1 MCSSDLP
8 VDRKDFFHKTF
19 QTFFC
24 FKCFHLAQL
33 DGFLQT
39 EAVYTGPKKTF
50 HTAAA
55 AQFFTNILTKRPD
68 IGSLG
73 RFYALY
79 RYEESEKQYRLEKM
93 FYDREN
99 G

>member
-1 MCSSDLP
+1 MEKILP
-8 VDRKDFFHKTF
+8 I
-19 QTFFC
+19 
-24 FKCFHLAQL
+24 
-33 DGFLQT
+33 DGMFAAAPKAVVLEEGMKALVNGNTLRAASVQT
-39 EAVYTGPKKTF
+39 EQPVPDGERVRVYD
-50 HTAAA
+50 A
-55 AQFFTNILTKRPD
+55 N
-68 IGSLG
+68 G

>member
-1 MCSSDLP
+1 M
-8 VDRKDFFHKTF
+8 RWYTAIGMKKDD
-19 QTFFC
+19 
-24 FKCFHLAQL
+24 A
-33 DGFLQT
+33 D
-39 EAVYTGPKKTF
+39 
-50 HTAAA
+50 
-55 AQFFTNILTKRPD
+55 
-68 IGSLG
+68 G